1 MSHLAIHHPG
11 RNILMH
17 RIVLTIASL
26 ATGVGV
32 VACGASAGSAPTAPP
47 SPSGGARP
55 AAGNVAFG
63 QLVQIN
69 GQMLILSNS
78 NGDATVTYA
87 PTTTITQ
94 TGTGTL
100 ADITAGTCLTASG
113 AKNATGTLTAASVT
127 LSAPAKGSCTATG
140 FGRGGGGSFSPRPS
154 FSPPAQA
161 AGFTVAR
168 GQVKTVSGTSVT
180 LTQANGVTTTI
191 DVPTTVKVSMA
202 TIVTPSALQTGQC
215 LTAIGTKA
223 SSGAVAARALTITP
237 PGANGCTAGFGGG
250 FGRGG
255 GFGGGFGG
263 GGGAGSIGA

>member
-1 MSHLAIHHPG
+1 
-11 RNILMH
+11 MH
-17 RIVLTIASL
+17 RIVLSIASL
-26 ATGVGV
+26 AAGIGV
-32 VACGASAGSAPTAPP
+32 VACGGASAGSAPTAQP
-47 SPSGGARP
+47 SPSGGARR

-69 GQMLILSNS
+69 GQTLILSNS

-113 AKNATGTLTAASVT
+113 TKNAAGTLTAASVT
-127 LSAPAKGSCTATG
+127 LSAPAKGSCTVAG
-140 FGRGGGGSFSPRPS
+140 IGGGGRGGTFTPRPG
-154 FSPPAQA
+154 FTPPAQTS
-161 AGFTVAR
+161 GFSVAR

-180 LTQANGVTTTI
+180 LTQASGVTTTI
-191 DVPTTVKVSMA
+191 DVPTTVKVTMA
-202 TIVTPSALQTGQC
+202 TVVTPTALQTGQC

-223 SSGAVAARALTITP
+223 SSGAVSARALTITP

>member
-1 MSHLAIHHPG
+1 M
-11 RNILMH
+11 N
-17 RIVLTIASL
+17 RIVLSLASL
-26 ATGVGV
+26 LAVLGV
-32 VACGASAGSAPTAPP
+32 VACGSAAAGNAPTTQP
-47 SPSGGARP
+47 SPSGGARR

-69 GQMLILSNS
+69 GQTLILSNS

-100 ADITAGTCLTASG
+100 ADITTGTCLNASG
-113 AKNATGTLTAASVT
+113 TKNATGTLTAASVT
-127 LSAPAKGSCTATG
+127 LSAPTMGSCTVAG
-140 FGRGGGGSFSPRPS
+140 PGGGGGGTFSPRPS
-154 FSPPAQA
+154 FSAPPQA
-161 AGFTVAR
+161 SGFTVAR
-168 GQVKTVSGTSVT
+168 GQVKAVSGTSVT
-180 LTQANGVTTTI
+180 LTQASGVTTTI
-191 DVPTTVKVSMA
+191 DVPTTVKVTMA
-202 TIVTPSALQTGQC
+202 TVVTPAALQTGEC

-223 SSGAVAARALTITP
+223 SSGAVAARALTISPSSAT
-237 PGANGCTAGFGGG
+237 GCTAGFGGG